1 MSASFAIVGS
11 GPSGM
16 YAADALL
23 KEVPGCRV
31 DVFDR
36 LPTPY
41 GLVRGGVAPDHQKI
55 KSVIR
60 VYEKIAANPAVRLRM
75 KGVLYDLRAE
85 RVTQA
90 AEIAGFGQ
98 AWMDQSIFRRDPA
111 GLDPVWIYR
120 LVSR

>member
-1 MSASFAIVGS
+1 MSASFAVVGS

-41 GLVRGGVAPDHQKI
+41 GLVRGGVVHDRFGLSGASNRRGGQLQ
-55 KSVIR
+55 R
-60 VYEKIAANPAVRLRM
+60 
-75 KGVLYDLRAE
+75 GVPAE
-85 RVTQA
+85 RNHA
-90 AEIAGFGQ
+90 
-98 AWMDQSIFRRDPA
+98 MDHFR
-111 GLDPVWIYR
+111 
-120 LVSR
+120 